1 MRYERPKYVG
11 DAIEVRAGNLHVGIY
26 GPYQLF
32 SAYQPI
38 FRLNGDNK
46 FEICA
51 YEGLV
56 RPFISSEPVRPDKF
70 FAGLARPDYLFIE
83 CMCRALHLRNYRLA
97 QPSKRT
103 LFVNMDISRYS
114 NFHDMQI
121 NFNYFID
128 RAEGHGLQI
137 DKMVFEIL
145 ESRPREDSLLI
156 RTRDMLRSRGVKIA
170 IDDFGQQYS
179 NLERYL
185 VLRPE
190 IVKIDRKLFLK
201 ACSDQSFQNILKT
214 QIGQFRDRGTTVLVE
229 GVETFEQSELASHLG
244 AELQQG
250 FLFERPVLL
259 PASFEHIKA
268 AASPLMGSNRKTIAS

>member
-11 DAIEVRAGNLHVGIY
+11 DAIEVRAGDLHVGVY
-26 GPYQLF
+26 GPYRLF

-38 FRLNGDNK
+38 FRLNDENS

-51 YEGLV
+51 FEGLV
-56 RPFISSEPVRPDKF
+56 RPFMNGDPVRPDKF
-70 FAGLARPDYLFIE
+70 FADLARPDYLFIE

-97 QPSKRT
+97 LPSKRT

-128 RAEGHGLQI
+128 RAEGYGLQI
-137 DKMVFEIL
+137 NKMVFEIL
-145 ESRPREDSLLI
+145 ESRPRENSLLI

-250 FLFERPVLL
+250 FLFEQPILL
-259 PASFEHIKA
+259 PASFEHTKA
-268 AASPLMGSNRKTIAS
+268 VACPLRVSKRQTIAS